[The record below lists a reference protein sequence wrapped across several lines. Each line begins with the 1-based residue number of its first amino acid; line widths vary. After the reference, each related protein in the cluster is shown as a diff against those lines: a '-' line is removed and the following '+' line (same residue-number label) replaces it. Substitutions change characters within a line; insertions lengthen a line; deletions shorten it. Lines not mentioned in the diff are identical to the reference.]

1 MYYSHTEKR
10 GPCFPVLVFFFRAL
24 GCEQSLR
31 VLFSRDARSRDCF
44 VANATFQNCPKCS
57 ERSQDCAFECDQR
70 GSRVIAMLRFYTK
83 GEDGSEWRWDTNLID
98 HIDDEDGNTYE
109 ILSRNDMI
117 IFTCK
122 AFCDPFTGRAVTQP
136 VMLWRVIL
144 VVQDNLTMNGY
155 FQCAGRWPCVP
166 LGCAD
171 LFGVE
176 HDFQR
181 TFAQKLY
188 TRLPYSIPGYNS
200 LDFHFDLHY
209 VM

>member
-1 MYYSHTEKR
+1 MNT
-10 GPCFPVLVFFFRAL
+10 
-24 GCEQSLR
+24 
-31 VLFSRDARSRDCF
+31 
-44 VANATFQNCPKCS
+44 
-57 ERSQDCAFECDQR
+57 R

-83 GEDGSEWRWDTNLID
+83 GEDGGVWRWDTNLIEHD
-98 HIDDEDGNTYE
+98 DDEDGNTYE
-109 ILSRNDMI
+109 LLPLNDMI
-117 IFTCK
+117 TFTCK
-122 AFCDPFTGRAVTQP
+122 QKQ

-144 VVQDNLTMNGY
+144 MVQDDLTMTGY

-166 LGCAD
+166 LGYAD

-188 TRLPYSIPGYNS
+188 TRLPYSIPGYETS
-200 LDFHFDLHY
+200 DFHFDLHY